1 MTKTELES
9 KHLAD
14 LHQLAAAAGVERY
27 RMLTRAELIERLG
40 DGDGGDSAPSA
51 DSNGDKER
59 SDRPRSR
66 RRRSGSGSGSKSGG
80 GREREARV
88 DVEDEEE
95 KPPPRRE
102 RPSRKAAPASKAAE
116 EPVDEKDSNEDD
128 EGDRPRRRR
137 RRRRPFARRRE
148 GISLQDLLLP
158 AESGRQAV
166 LLAETREGATDLLRS
181 VAADLA
187 GSDGPDP
194 VALLIDPSPEEL
206 APRERRL
213 GLGPAPRLRGRR
225 RDPADRLADPLHRVL
240 GRHRRR
246 QGALR
251 RRPRQKSERQRLAH
265 CRRSDRAEL
274 KSAPEVA
281 RPAHFGVLSRSRAE
295 HATLPASLNCLA
307 WRPQERSRQLSGGKR
322 SFANWAPWRAR

>member
-95 KPPPRRE
+95 KAPPRRE

-116 EPVDEKDSNEDD
+116 EPVEEKDSDEDD

-137 RRRRPFARRRE
+137 RRRRPFGRRRE

-206 APRERRL
+206 ADWKRE
-213 GLGPAPRLRGRR
+213 AP
-225 RDPADRLADPLHRVL
+225 
-240 GRHRRR
+240 
-246 QGALR
+246 Q
-251 RRPRQKSERQRLAH
+251 
-265 CRRSDRAEL
+265 AEL
-274 KSAPEVA
+274 VSAGQARHANDALASAQRRASEGEDVILLIDSLTRFTESWGDTDAAKELFDAGRVKKAGKGKGSLTVVVA
-281 RPAHFGVLSRSRAE
+281 I
-295 HATLPASLNCLA
+295 
-307 WRPQERSRQLSGGKR
+307 ER
-322 SFANWAPWRAR
+322 N

>member
-27 RMLTRAELIERLG
+27 RMLTRAELIERLS
-40 DGDGGDSAPSA
+40 DGEEGDSAPRA
-51 DSNGDKER
+51 ASNGDKER
-59 SDRPRSR
+59 GERPR
-66 RRRSGSGSGSKSGG
+66 RRRSRSGSGSKSGG

-95 KPPPRRE
+95 EAPPRRE
-102 RPSRKAAPASKAAE
+102 RPSRAAAPASKDAAE
-116 EPVDEKDSNEDD
+116 EAGDEKDSDED
-128 EGDRPRRRR
+128 ERPRRRR
-137 RRRRPFARRRE
+137 RRRRPFGRRRE
-148 GISLQDLLLP
+148 GISIQDLLLP

-206 APRERRL
+206 ADWKRE
-213 GLGPAPRLRGRR
+213 AP
-225 RDPADRLADPLHRVL
+225 
-240 GRHRRR
+240 
-246 QGALR
+246 Q
-251 RRPRQKSERQRLAH
+251 
-265 CRRSDRAEL
+265 AEL
-274 KSAPEVA
+274 VSAGQARHANDALTSAQRRASEGEDVILLVDSLTRFTESWGDTDAAKELFDAGRAKKASGKGSLTVVVA
-281 RPAHFGVLSRSRAE
+281 L
-295 HATLPASLNCLA
+295 
-307 WRPQERSRQLSGGKR
+307 ERT
-322 SFANWAPWRAR
+322 

>member
-51 DSNGDKER
+51 GSNGDKEP
-59 SDRPRSR
+59 SERPRSR

-95 KPPPRRE
+95 KAPPRRE

-116 EPVDEKDSNEDD
+116 EPADEKDSDEDD

-137 RRRRPFARRRE
+137 RRRRPFGRRRE

-206 APRERRL
+206 ADWKRE
-213 GLGPAPRLRGRR
+213 AP
-225 RDPADRLADPLHRVL
+225 
-240 GRHRRR
+240 
-246 QGALR
+246 Q
-251 RRPRQKSERQRLAH
+251 
-265 CRRSDRAEL
+265 AEL
-274 KSAPEVA
+274 VSAGQARHANDALASAQRRASEGEDVILLIDSLTRFTESWGDTDAAKELFDGGRVKKASGKGSLTVVVA
-281 RPAHFGVLSRSRAE
+281 I
-295 HATLPASLNCLA
+295 
-307 WRPQERSRQLSGGKR
+307 ER
-322 SFANWAPWRAR
+322 N

>member
-27 RMLTRAELIERLG
+27 RMLTRAELIDRLS

-51 DSNGDKER
+51 GSNGDKDR
-59 SDRPRSR
+59 GDRPRSR
-66 RRRSGSGSGSKSGG
+66 RRRSGSGSGSKSGS

-95 KPPPRRE
+95 EAPPRRE
-102 RPSRKAAPASKAAE
+102 RSSRKAAPASKAAE
-116 EPVDEKDSNEDD
+116 EPAAEKDSDEDD

-137 RRRRPFARRRE
+137 RRRRPFGRRRE

-206 APRERRL
+206 ADWKRE
-213 GLGPAPRLRGRR
+213 AP
-225 RDPADRLADPLHRVL
+225 
-240 GRHRRR
+240 
-246 QGALR
+246 Q
-251 RRPRQKSERQRLAH
+251 
-265 CRRSDRAEL
+265 AEL
-274 KSAPEVA
+274 VSAGQA
-281 RPAHFGVLSRSRAE
+281 RHANDALASAQRRASE
-295 HATLPASLNCLA
+295 GEDVILLIDSLTRFTESWGDTDAAKELFDGGRA
-307 WRPQERSRQLSGGKR
+307 KKAGGKGSLTVVVALER
-322 SFANWAPWRAR
+322 N